1 MTKDH
6 KVLEVEAELFE
17 MGMEDGYAYYPV
29 FSNKLIGYFHKDET
43 IIPKSARKP
52 AIKTRNGWRK
62 VEVGKHYI
70 ITGLNRDR
78 FVVGKD
84 EFESI
89 SGMELTEREKLL
101 KRVLM
106 EIINIES
113 NGTKSYEEIIEE
125 ADKLI
130 RFARML

>member
-1 MTKDH
+1 MAKDH
-6 KVLEVEAELFE
+6 KMLEVEANLFE
-17 MGMEDGYAYYPV
+17 MGMEDGYACYPV
-29 FSNKLIGYFHKDET
+29 FSDRLIGYFYKDGLM
-43 IIPKSARKP
+43 PKSARKP
-52 AIKTRNGWRK
+52 AIKTRNGWRE

-70 ITGLNRDR
+70 ITGLDGYR
-78 FVVGKD
+78 FVMDKD

-89 SGMELTEREKLL
+89 SGMELTEKEKLL

-106 EIINIES
+106 GIISIES
-113 NGTKSYEEIIEE
+113 DGAKSYEEIIEE